1 MSIPDYETIMLPLLK
16 YVGDGNEHSV
26 REAVIYISDHFSL
39 TEEEKNE
46 TLASGQK
53 YVYNRVGW
61 ARTYMLKAGLLEKTT
76 RGVFRITD
84 VGLETLKKN
93 PSKIDGNFLKQ
104 FPGFME
110 FQQMKRNPSITSI
123 DSTVEID
130 DDVQEKTP
138 DELIATGFN
147 SIQASLGQ
155 DILALS

>member
-1 MSIPDYETIMLPLLK
+1 MGKQILFIFIFLNEYDNNKAGEIMSIPDYETIMLPLLK

-46 TLASGQK
+46 TLASGQT

-104 FPGFME
+104 FPTILLFL
-110 FQQMKRNPSITSI
+110 
-123 DSTVEID
+123 VE
-130 DDVQEKTP
+130 K
-138 DELIATGFN
+138 
-147 SIQASLGQ
+147 
-155 DILALS
+155 LSKICYLFVKLTQYFSFFR